1 MTEPPTQDDAAQ
13 PVARIA
19 VIGCGWWSQG
29 WHLPHLAANTPSV
42 EIAAIVDPTP
52 NPVST
57 LASSPLLSLEEL
69 SKKYSCPFYN
79 SIADLLADPEVG
91 PTLDGAIVA
100 TSHASH
106 YEVGMALL
114 REGIHRRK
122 MAEGIEKEEE
132 GIKKRQRHVHVLHRN
147 LSILMEKPMTT
158 SVNEAKRLWE
168 MSAVNYPEGAFI
180 INHTAS
186 YRPQTQVARRIIAS
200 NQIGEI
206 RHISASM
213 NGPLMWLFDDPKNE
227 AWVLKSSS
235 MSGNGYAYGQLAHVL
250 AWIYNVLGAGA
261 TKEGI
266 ANPTKVY
273 CTMTHA
279 PNTGADVSLAAVISC
294 SDGITFSLDG
304 TALLPGSQY
313 ADPPIGKQIRVDI
326 FGTNGSLMYSG
337 DDKKPETGRLELRTT
352 AHDGKSEFPCA
363 REDGVDDGFYFE
375 DGDPMGTGPGSMKA
389 FLDACL
395 TSSSKFARSLMNHTM
410 KADGE
415 NDLHVVNDSLVGLRT
430 VQIIDAMY
438 RSSMSGMPEVI
449 VN

>member
-1 MTEPPTQDDAAQ
+1 MTEPPTDDETAQ
-13 PVARIA
+13 TVARIA

-29 WHLPHLAANTPSV
+29 WHLPHLAANAPSV
-42 EIAAIVDPTP
+42 QIAAIVDPTP

-69 SKKYSCPFYN
+69 SKKYSCPIYN
-79 SIADLLADPEVG
+79 SVTDLLADPEVG
-91 PTLDGAIVA
+91 PRVDGAIVA

-132 GIKKRQRHVHVLHRN
+132 GISKKHRHVHVLHRN

-168 MSAVNYPEGAFI
+168 MSTINYPEGAFV

-200 NQIGEI
+200 NQLGKIC
-206 RHISASM
+206 HISASM

-235 MSGNGYAYGQLAHVL
+235 MSGNGYAYGQLAHIL
-250 AWIYNVLGAGA
+250 AWIYNVLGAGT
-261 TKEGI
+261 TKEDI
-266 ANPTKVY
+266 ARPTKVY

-279 PNTGADVSLAAVISC
+279 SNTGADVSLASVISC

-313 ADPPIGKQIRVDI
+313 ADPPIGKHIRVEI
-326 FGTNGSLMYSG
+326 FGTKGSLMYSG

-352 AHDGKSEFPCA
+352 SQDGKADFPCA
-363 REDGVDDGFYFE
+363 REEGIDDGFYFE
-375 DGDPMGTGPGSMKA
+375 DGDPMGTGPGSMA
-389 FLDACL
+389 VFLDACR
-395 TSSSKFARSLMNHTM
+395 TSCAKFEGSLMKHEV
-410 KADGE
+410 DGE
-415 NDLHVVNDSLVGLRT
+415 PDDYVVNDSLVGLRT

-438 RSSMSGMPEVI
+438 RSSVSGMPEV
-449 VN
+449 VEN